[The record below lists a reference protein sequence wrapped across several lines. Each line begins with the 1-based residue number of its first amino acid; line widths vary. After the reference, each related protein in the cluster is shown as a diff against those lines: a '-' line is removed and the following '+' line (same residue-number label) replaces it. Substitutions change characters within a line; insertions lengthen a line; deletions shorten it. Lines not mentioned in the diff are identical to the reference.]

1 MKLKEEKERRRRGV
15 EGVEEGR
22 KDWKVCVNSISN
34 EIPGAFL
41 LSVNLYSFGTSKAE
55 ILHLLYCSVL
65 NSAVYKHSH
74 CSDSDCFSWDK
85 LALLFGI

>member
-1 MKLKEEKERRRRGV
+1 MKLKKEKERRRRGA

-22 KDWKVCVNSISN
+22 KDWKVYVNSISN

-55 ILHLLYCSVL
+55 ILHLLLCFKLCSL
-65 NSAVYKHSH
+65 Q
-74 CSDSDCFSWDK
+74 
-85 LALLFGI
+85 ALSL